1 MRNEGYMKNILLLCL
16 CMVGIGWTACA
27 NNPLRTSPYP
37 LEANDVFINPAPLLV
52 PPSMREGDLLQFNL
66 SKDRRFRGNDDILS
80 EPVPWGVFNPHRV
93 LDEGKWYWRFR
104 SVDKDGTEHPWSK
117 TYSFTIKPGT
127 PQFATPQLSDFLAG
141 IPEEGPRIYC
151 FLREG
156 LEEARRTVRS
166 HPEFS
171 NMIEDGRRALAMSFT
186 TDTVPYKHVFEMSES
201 FDMLNTAY
209 QMLGRKIYA
218 DKMVQNLRCLLP
230 ENPTDEFLANDFNAG
245 ELVYVLACTYETC
258 GDLLAPAERRRTEE
272 LILEVISR
280 YYHERL
286 VGQTEN
292 RFFDEHIWQFTVRR
306 FVQGCLV
313 TYGKYPEAKEY
324 LQYFYELW
332 TSRALATGF
341 NRDGAWQNG
350 ANYFSANA
358 VSLMYLPKLFGY
370 ATGTDF
376 LQHPW
381 YRNAGKGV
389 ACTWLPGSLSSGF
402 GDGHEKM
409 NEKPLRIRSAFADFL
424 ARELGDP
431 YAAWYSDKSPLYR
444 NEFET
449 RLYRM
454 ACGKKRP
461 SSCTLPQDAP
471 KAVWFKDCGEMV
483 ANSDWDNPEKNVSLS
498 FHSSPFGSGNHTHSN
513 QNAFNLHYGGEAVFH
528 AAGHYMN
535 FSDPHNLLS
544 YRNTRAHNT
553 VLVDG
558 IGQPFTPD
566 AYGYIVRMYNG
577 DHLSYALGDASEAY
591 CGVSDIRL
599 WREAFEKYRL
609 EQSPENGFGK
619 NPLTKYRRHI
629 FLLYPNIVVI
639 YDELEASE
647 AARWDWLLHSPV
659 KFEIDE
665 ASAAFS
671 TDARSGKFRSFTRLF
686 SGADVHFAQTDRYAA
701 PPNEYAGQRGEDF
714 TPSWTLTA
722 SLTPVRKARVLAV
735 IQIEADGMKAVDVK
749 RVGNRFKFGSWTLE
763 AELDGNRRPA
773 LYIENKDKRV
783 TFFYGKRTVV
793 LDGIVRR
800 FQSDDAS
807 VLSDTE
813 NGCRKIYEMMD
824 CKVERMGEWK

>member
-1 MRNEGYMKNILLLCL
+1 
-16 CMVGIGWTACA
+16 
-27 NNPLRTSPYP
+27 
-37 LEANDVFINPAPLLV
+37 
-52 PPSMREGDLLQFNL
+52 
-66 SKDRRFRGNDDILS
+66 
-80 EPVPWGVFNPHRV
+80 
-93 LDEGKWYWRFR
+93 
-104 SVDKDGTEHPWSK
+104 
-117 TYSFTIKPGT
+117 
-127 PQFATPQLSDFLAG
+127 
-141 IPEEGPRIYC
+141 
-151 FLREG
+151 
-156 LEEARRTVRS
+156 
-166 HPEFS
+166 
-171 NMIEDGRRALAMSFT
+171 MIEDGRRALAMSFT

-201 FDMLNTAY
+201 CDMLNTAY

-332 TSRALATGF
+332 TSRAPATGF

-389 ACTWLPGSLSSGF
+389 ACTWLPGSLSYGF

-483 ANSDWDNPEKNVSLS
+483 ANSD
-498 FHSSPFGSGNHTHSN
+498 
-513 QNAFNLHYGGEAVFH
+513 
-528 AAGHYMN
+528 
-535 FSDPHNLLS
+535 
-544 YRNTRAHNT
+544 
-553 VLVDG
+553 
-558 IGQPFTPD
+558 
-566 AYGYIVRMYNG
+566 
-577 DHLSYALGDASEAY
+577 
-591 CGVSDIRL
+591 
-599 WREAFEKYRL
+599 
-609 EQSPENGFGK
+609 
-619 NPLTKYRRHI
+619 
-629 FLLYPNIVVI
+629 
-639 YDELEASE
+639 
-647 AARWDWLLHSPV
+647 
-659 KFEIDE
+659 
-665 ASAAFS
+665 
-671 TDARSGKFRSFTRLF
+671 
-686 SGADVHFAQTDRYAA
+686 
-701 PPNEYAGQRGEDF
+701 
-714 TPSWTLTA
+714 
-722 SLTPVRKARVLAV
+722 
-735 IQIEADGMKAVDVK
+735 
-749 RVGNRFKFGSWTLE
+749 
-763 AELDGNRRPA
+763 
-773 LYIENKDKRV
+773 
-783 TFFYGKRTVV
+783 
-793 LDGIVRR
+793 
-800 FQSDDAS
+800 
-807 VLSDTE
+807 
-813 NGCRKIYEMMD
+813 
-824 CKVERMGEWK
+824 

>member
-1 MRNEGYMKNILLLCL
+1 
-16 CMVGIGWTACA
+16 MVGIGWTACA

-37 LEANDVFINPAPLLV
+37 LEANDVFINPASLLV

-127 PQFATPQLSDFLAG
+127 PQFATPQFSDFLAG

-201 FDMLNTAY
+201 CDMLNTAY

-332 TSRALATGF
+332 TSRAPATGF

-424 ARELGDP
+424 ARVINRLTMFGAIYLAVVALLPAITSGYRLLDSGAALGRGNGPLLVRRRGERTPLRRIAVPGLHTTANALVARLFPEIGERVPLLFSEIAAAVERGEYDVGVLIHEGRFVYGRRNLELVADLGLEWERRTSLPLPLGGIVMRRSLGEDAIGRFDRLLRRSIE
-431 YAAWYSDKSPLYR
+431 YAFAHPDVSRPFVKEHAQELDDDVIDKHIAL
-444 NEFET
+444 F
-449 RLYRM
+449 
-454 ACGKKRP
+454 
-461 SSCTLPQDAP
+461 
-471 KAVWFKDCGEMV
+471 V
-483 ANSDWDNPEKNVSLS
+483 NVFSLS
-498 FHSSPFGSGNHTHSN
+498 LGRQG
-513 QNAFNLHYGGEAVFH
+513 H
-528 AAGHYMN
+528 AAM
-535 FSDPHNLLS
+535 
-544 YRNTRAHNT
+544 A
-553 VLVDG
+553 
-558 IGQPFTPD
+558 
-566 AYGYIVRMYNG
+566 
-577 DHLSYALGDASEAY
+577 AL
-591 CGVSDIRL
+591 
-599 WREAFEKYRL
+599 
-609 EQSPENGFGK
+609 
-619 NPLTKYRRHI
+619 T
-629 FLLYPNIVVI
+629 
-639 YDELEASE
+639 
-647 AARWDWLLHSPV
+647 
-659 KFEIDE
+659 
-665 ASAAFS
+665 
-671 TDARSGKFRSFTRLF
+671 
-686 SGADVHFAQTDRYAA
+686 GA
-701 PPNEYAGQRGEDF
+701 GG
-714 TPSWTLTA
+714 L
-722 SLTPVRKARVLAV
+722 
-735 IQIEADGMKAVDVK
+735 
-749 RVGNRFKFGSWTLE
+749 
-763 AELDGNRRPA
+763 
-773 LYIENKDKRV
+773 
-783 TFFYGKRTVV
+783 
-793 LDGIVRR
+793 
-800 FQSDDAS
+800 
-807 VLSDTE
+807 
-813 NGCRKIYEMMD
+813 
-824 CKVERMGEWK
+824 